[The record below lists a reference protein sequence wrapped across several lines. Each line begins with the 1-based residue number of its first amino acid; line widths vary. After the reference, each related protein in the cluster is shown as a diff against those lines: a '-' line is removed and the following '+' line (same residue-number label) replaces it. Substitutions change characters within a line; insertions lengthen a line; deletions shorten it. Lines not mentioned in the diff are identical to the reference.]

1 MALEGF
7 PKKANLRDGSQV
19 LLRPLS
25 FEDAEALL
33 LLYRGLPEE
42 DRLVLRDDVTRSEWS
57 ERFLT
62 KVALGDVIS
71 IVAVIDGRLVG
82 EASLYRQ
89 RHGWTAHVGE
99 FRVSVDR
106 AHQRQ
111 GLGFVL
117 ARELVRLARSLNLEK
132 LVAQMVETQTAALRV
147 FEKLGFVKE
156 AVLKGHVKDAG
167 GQKRDLLLL
176 ANDAIRIMETID
188 ALPPDSPRSPGEES

>member
-19 LLRPLS
+19 LLRPVS

-42 DRLVLRDDVTRSEWS
+42 DRLVLRDDVTRPEWS

-62 KVALGDVIS
+62 KVALGDVLS
-71 IVAVIDGRLVG
+71 IVAQENGRLVG

-99 FRVSVDR
+99 LRVNVDR
-106 AHQRQ
+106 AHRRM

-117 ARELVRLARSLNLEK
+117 ARELVKLARGLGLEK
-132 LVAQMVETQTAALRV
+132 LVAQMVETQEGARRV
-147 FEKLGFVKE
+147 FERLGFVQE
-156 AVLKGHVKDAG
+156 AVLKGHVKDAEG
-167 GQKRDLLLL
+167 VKRDLLLL
-176 ANDAIRIMETID
+176 ASDTSRIWEAME
-188 ALPPDSPRSPGEES
+188 ALLPDFSPSEKP

>member
-25 FEDAEALL
+25 FEDSEGLL

-42 DRLVLRDDVTRSEWS
+42 DRLVLRDDVTRPEWS

-62 KVALGDVIS
+62 KVALGDVLS
-71 IVAVIDGRLVG
+71 IVAEENGRLVG

-99 FRVSVDR
+99 LRVSVDR
-106 AHQRQ
+106 AHRLK

-117 ARELVRLARSLNLEK
+117 ARELVMLARVLGLEK
-132 LVAQMVETQTAALRV
+132 LLAQMVETQVAARRV
-147 FEKLGFVKE
+147 FERLGFVQE
-156 AVLKGHVKDAG
+156 AILKGHVKDAG
-167 GQKRDLLLL
+167 GHKRDLHLLSS
-176 ANDAIRIMETID
+176 DTSIVWKTME
-188 ALPPDSPRSPGEES
+188 ALVADSVQTAGK